1 MKIKK
6 FRAKSFS
13 EALTLVKKELSED
26 AIILSSE
33 ERKGLKPYVEVTA
46 AIDYENSQVNQ
57 QSDNPGQI
65 IDTQSTNNSSQIN
78 DNSLMIDNT
87 LLYLRNEIGSLKE
100 TILNMKNAGYSIYL
114 PPEKRAVIN
123 YLTDRA
129 IREEFAMRV
138 AEKTL
143 NIDEIPSLIAKDI
156 KVKSDTDDKKAIML
170 IGPTGVG
177 KTTTIAKLSARDIK
191 AGKKVAI
198 INLDTYRI
206 GAIEQI
212 RIYTR
217 IMGIP
222 LSIVSSPKELD
233 ETLSRYMQTRDIV
246 YIDTTGRN
254 PRDETYINELLSVC
268 KINLQIDVHL
278 LISASCDDA
287 FMIDAYRFYKKL
299 PLNYIDFTKIDEAVR
314 FGSLYNLILTY
325 QKPVSFITTGQKV
338 PGDIEFVTPEKL
350 SNLILHKRSY
360 TC

>member
-26 AIILSSE
+26 AIILSTE
-33 ERKGLKPYVEVTA
+33 EKKGLKPYVEVTA
-46 AIDYENSQVNQ
+46 AVDYESCQVEQKTGNF
-57 QSDNPGQI
+57 GQNI
-65 IDTQSTNNSSQIN
+65 NTQTLNNSKPVT
-78 DNSLMIDNT
+78 DNFPVIDNT
-87 LLYLRNEIGSLKE
+87 LSYLRNEIESLKE
-100 TILNMKNAGYSIYL
+100 TIMNMKNAGYSIYL
-114 PPEKRAVIN
+114 PPEKKAVIN
-123 YLTDRA
+123 YLTERA
-129 IREEFAMRV
+129 IRDEFAMRI
-138 AEKTL
+138 AEKAL
-143 NIDEIPSLIAKDI
+143 NIDQIPSLIAKDI
-156 KVKSDTDDKKAIML
+156 KVKSENDARKAIML

-222 LSIVSSPKELD
+222 LSIVSSPKEL
-233 ETLSRYMQTRDIV
+233 EENLLRYMQTRDIV

-254 PRDETYINELLSVC
+254 PRDETHINELLSVC
-268 KINLQIDVHL
+268 KINVQIDIHL

-299 PLNYIDFTKIDEAVR
+299 PINYIDFTKIDEAVR

-350 SNLILHKRSY
+350 LNLILQKRSY